1 MNVLSNLRIAHSLTQ
16 EQIGKR
22 TAIPYNTYRHY
33 EYGDTFPSHRAIMA
47 LAELYSMLPGELFE
61 VLVDPILP
69 AYPGEEDLRAELE
82 NYRKWRREQMNRM

>member
-1 MNVLSNLRIAHSLTQ
+1 
-16 EQIGKR
+16 
-22 TAIPYNTYRHY
+22 
-33 EYGDTFPSHRAIMA
+33 MA

-61 VLVDPILP
+61 VLVDPVLP